1 MGDKLLKEIEK
12 GSKLAVMKKRII
24 THYIYNGSSTITDL
38 AKEMDL
44 SVPTVTKFIDEMC
57 EDGYINDYGK
67 LETSG
72 GRHPSL
78 YGLNAESGYFV
89 GVEVRQFSIHLGL
102 INFKGDVMQLKMNV
116 PFRAKNTPECLDELC
131 KIIKQFLQKLPIEQ
145 DKVLNINVNLSGRV
159 NPDLGYS
166 YSIFNFD
173 ERPLSDIISEKL
185 GGFRVSIDNDTRAMI
200 YGEYMQGAVK
210 GDVMQLKM
218 NVPFRAKNTP
228 ECLDELCKIIK
239 QFLQKLPIEQDK
251 VLNINVNL
259 SGRVNPDLGYSYSIF
274 NFDERPLSD
283 IISEKLGGFRV
294 SIDNDTRAMI
304 YGEYMQGAVKG
315 EKNIILINVS
325 WGLGMGIIIDGKLY
339 KGKSGFSGEFGHNYG
354 YENEIICH
362 CGKKGCIET
371 EVSGSALQRI
381 LLEHIKNGETSIISN
396 SRKNIEE
403 ITLDDI
409 IAAVNKEDLLC
420 IELVEEIGV
429 KLGRHV
435 AGLINIFNPELV
447 IIGGDLSRTGDYL
460 IQPITTAI
468 RKYTL
473 NLMNRDSVI
482 VESKL
487 KERAGIIGA
496 CMLSRSKLFES

>member
-1 MGDKLLKEIEK
+1 
-12 GSKLAVMKKRII
+12 
-24 THYIYNGSSTITDL
+24 
-38 AKEMDL
+38 
-44 SVPTVTKFIDEMC
+44 
-57 EDGYINDYGK
+57 
-67 LETSG
+67 
-72 GRHPSL
+72 
-78 YGLNAESGYFV
+78 
-89 GVEVRQFSIHLGL
+89 
-102 INFKGDVMQLKMNV
+102 MNV
-116 PFRAKNTPECLDELC
+116 VF
-131 KIIKQFLQKLPIEQ
+131 F
-145 DKVLNINVNLSGRV
+145 
-159 NPDLGYS
+159 
-166 YSIFNFD
+166 
-173 ERPLSDIISEKL
+173 
-185 GGFRVSIDNDTRAMI
+185 
-200 YGEYMQGAVK
+200 EYNSH
-210 GDVMQLKM
+210 D
-218 NVPFRAKNTP
+218 
-228 ECLDELCKIIK
+228 CLDELCKIIK

-315 EKNIILINVS
+315 EKDIILINVS

>member
-200 YGEYMQGAVK
+200 YGEYIQGAVK
-210 GDVMQLKM
+210 VE
-218 NVPFRAKNTP
+218 N
-228 ECLDELCKIIK
+228 
-239 QFLQKLPIEQDK
+239 
-251 VLNINVNL
+251 
-259 SGRVNPDLGYSYSIF
+259 
-274 NFDERPLSD
+274 
-283 IISEKLGGFRV
+283 
-294 SIDNDTRAMI
+294 
-304 YGEYMQGAVKG
+304 
-315 EKNIILINVS
+315 NIILINVS

>member
-185 GGFRVSIDNDTRAMI
+185 GGFLVSIDNDTRAMI
-200 YGEYMQGAVK
+200 YGEYM
-210 GDVMQLKM
+210 L
-218 NVPFRAKNTP
+218 
-228 ECLDELCKIIK
+228 
-239 QFLQKLPIEQDK
+239 
-251 VLNINVNL
+251 
-259 SGRVNPDLGYSYSIF
+259 
-274 NFDERPLSD
+274 
-283 IISEKLGGFRV
+283 
-294 SIDNDTRAMI
+294 
-304 YGEYMQGAVKG
+304 GAVKG
-315 EKNIILINVS
+315 EKNIILINDS
-325 WGLGMGIIIDGKLY
+325 WGLGMGIIIDGKIY

-435 AGLINIFNPELV
+435 AGLINIFNHELV

>member
-200 YGEYMQGAVK
+200 YGEYMQGAVAKEFLNPKQTVNDVAINFDEEGKIK
-210 GDVMQLKM
+210 GDVVFEDAEPVVHSITP
-218 NVPFRAKNTP
+218 VP
-228 ECLDELCKIIK
+228 
-239 QFLQKLPIEQDK
+239 
-251 VLNINVNL
+251 
-259 SGRVNPDLGYSYSIF
+259 
-274 NFDERPLSD
+274 
-283 IISEKLGGFRV
+283 GGV
-294 SIDNDTRAMI
+294 GT
-304 YGEYMQGAVKG
+304 V
-315 EKNIILINVS
+315 
-325 WGLGMGIIIDGKLY
+325 
-339 KGKSGFSGEFGHNYG
+339 
-354 YENEIICH
+354 
-362 CGKKGCIET
+362 T
-371 EVSGSALQRI
+371 
-381 LLEHIKNGETSIISN
+381 TSILM
-396 SRKNIEE
+396 KH
-403 ITLDDI
+403 
-409 IAAVNKEDLLC
+409 V
-420 IELVEEIGV
+420 VE
-429 KLGRHV
+429 
-435 AGLINIFNPELV
+435 A
-447 IIGGDLSRTGDYL
+447 T
-460 IQPITTAI
+460 
-468 RKYTL
+468 
-473 NLMNRDSVI
+473 
-482 VESKL
+482 
-487 KERAGIIGA
+487 ERAQD
-496 CMLSRSKLFES
+496 SRRK